1 MISTILFWTIIIISS
16 IFTMFWIL
24 VYLIYYKEEKDKNKI
39 AKGSPSVTIAIP
51 CYNEEKNIEKTLNSL
66 KKMNYPKDKLQ
77 IIIIDDG
84 SEDNTYNKIKDYI
97 GKNKE
102 LKITVIRN
110 KKNLGKGKSLNKA
123 LKKAKGEYF
132 IVLDADTEINKN
144 ALKSMISK
152 IDNKKTGAVI
162 SHIKVKKS
170 KNMIE
175 KFQRF
180 EYIYTQFM
188 RNLMSRID
196 VLYITPGAFS
206 IYKTDILKRIGG
218 FDENTLTE
226 DFEIALRIKYNDY
239 IVVFDRNAITYTS
252 IPQNIKSY
260 IKQRLRW
267 NIGFIENTKK
277 YFWKFVKR
285 KDFSLFGHIIY
296 PITLLSLIILILYTM
311 KNIYDF
317 IDYLFFKIKSWIYT
331 DKIYLWEYNSLRE
344 FLLSLDYKI
353 IIPFIFVIISGII
366 IYALAFKHSK
376 EKIEYLSEFVLFFLI
391 YSLLT
396 IIIWIFSLLYYYIKY
411 KKSHKREWFR

>member
-1 MISTILFWTIIIISS
+1 MLSTILFWVIIIISS

-24 VYLIYYKEEKDKNKI
+24 VYLLYYKEEKDMHKSI
-39 AKGSPSVTIAIP
+39 RELPFVTIAIP

-66 KKMNYPKDKLQ
+66 KEINYPKDKLQ
-77 IIIIDDG
+77 VIVVDDG
-84 SEDNTYNKIKDYI
+84 SEDKTYSKIRSYAE
-97 GKNKE
+97 KNKE
-102 LKITVIRN
+102 LKITLIRN

-123 LKKAKGEYF
+123 LKKAKGKYF
-132 IVLDADTEINKN
+132 VVLDADTEVNKN
-144 ALKSMISK
+144 ALKSMITK

-162 SHIKVKKS
+162 SHIKVKRS
-170 KNMIE
+170 KNIIE

-206 IYKTDILKRIGG
+206 IYKTEILKKIGG
-218 FDENTLTE
+218 FDESTLTE

-239 IVVFDRNAITYTS
+239 AVIFDRNAITYTS
-252 IPQNIKSY
+252 IPSNIKSY
-260 IKQRLRW
+260 VKQRLRW

-296 PITLLSLIILILYTM
+296 PVTLISLIILILYTI
-311 KNIYDF
+311 KNIYNF
-317 IDYLFFKIKSWIYT
+317 IDYLFFKIRSWIYT

-344 FLLSLDYKI
+344 FILSLNYDI
-353 IIPFIFVIISGII
+353 IIPFMFVILSGII
-366 IYALAFKHSK
+366 IYTLAFKHSK
-376 EKIEYLSEFVLFFLI
+376 ERIEHLFEFVLFFLI
-391 YSLLT
+391 YSIIT
-396 IIIWIFSLLYYYIKY
+396 IILWIFSLAYYYTKY
-411 KKSHKREWFR
+411 KNSNKRKWFK